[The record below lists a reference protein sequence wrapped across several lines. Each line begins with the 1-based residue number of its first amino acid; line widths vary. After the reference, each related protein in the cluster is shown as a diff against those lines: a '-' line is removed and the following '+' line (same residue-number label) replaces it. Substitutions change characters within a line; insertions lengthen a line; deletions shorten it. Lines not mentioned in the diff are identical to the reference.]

1 MFFLRL
7 DCSPQCDSCS
17 GDADSCTNCSEGR
30 VSPPDCSCD
39 SQYYDLTTSN
49 YLTCTTLSCSSK
61 CNTCSSS
68 GCTECAD
75 GRINPP
81 SCTCISNTYEVNS
94 ACASCPLHYYYN
106 STSLSCEKCESHCDE
121 CVGSN
126 VYCTKCAGDLRLVG
140 SECVCPDNG
149 TYFIT
154 TSGEI
159 ICIEG
164 MDVTLSVI
172 LQDQTYSLVFQFEN
186 QLDNID
192 FTLYPIDTLIYLY
205 IQQVPSETYKISSS
219 TVEGSK
225 LILTLSF
232 TQSFSASGG

>member
-1 MFFLRL
+1 
-7 DCSPQCDSCS
+7 
-17 GDADSCTNCSEGR
+17 
-30 VSPPDCSCD
+30 
-39 SQYYDLTTSN
+39 
-49 YLTCTTLSCSSK
+49 
-61 CNTCSSS
+61 
-68 GCTECAD
+68 
-75 GRINPP
+75 
-81 SCTCISNTYEVNS
+81 
-94 ACASCPLHYYYN
+94 
-106 STSLSCEKCESHCDE
+106 
-121 CVGSN
+121 
-126 VYCTKCAGDLRLVG
+126 
-140 SECVCPDNG
+140 
-149 TYFIT
+149 
-154 TSGEI
+154 
-159 ICIEG
+159 